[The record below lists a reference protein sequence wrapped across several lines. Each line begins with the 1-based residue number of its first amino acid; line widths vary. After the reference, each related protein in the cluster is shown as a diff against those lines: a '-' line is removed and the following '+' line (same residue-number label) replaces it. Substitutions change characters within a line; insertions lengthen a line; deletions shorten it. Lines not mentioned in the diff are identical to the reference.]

1 MHQVESKHGEL
12 LHLKMTFKDFAKSAS
27 RGYVEGSKR
36 AMKRGEKA
44 GKALSKLGSH
54 AGNVGRK
61 VIGETRFEPYKKKKK
76 KGKSGFEKAGTAKGI
91 KKVNDP
97 RKLMAQL

>member
-12 LHLKMTFKDFAKSAS
+12 LLLKMTFKDFAKSAG

-44 GKALSKLGSH
+44 
-54 AGNVGRK
+54 RK
-61 VIGETRFEPYKKKKK
+61 VIGESRFEPYKKKKK
-76 KGKSGFEKAGTAKGI
+76 KGKSGFEKAGTTKGI